1 MTDKKLMTAE
11 EFFIEK
17 GFSYPNGDLE
27 PTMAV
32 SLMESYAKYLFDNVV
47 PKKSEVSPKYRTWY
61 NDGWDQCI
69 DQIKEN
75 LNGIL

>member
-11 EFFIEK
+11 EFFIEQ

-32 SLMESYAKYLFDNVV
+32 SLMESYAKYLFENVV
-47 PKKSEVSPKYRTWY
+47 PKKIYRGEHDEFYRTGY
-61 NDGWDQCI
+61 NDCI
-69 DQIKEN
+69 DQIKDN
-75 LNGIL
+75 LKGVL